1 MHYLYNL
8 YRNRLIHLETLE
20 TEIKHRLA
28 LSVDLEEFIFL
39 P

>member
-8 YRNRLIHLETLE
+8 YRNRLIHSDTLG
-20 TEIKHRLA
+20 TECQPELA
-28 LSVDLEEFIFL
+28 LNVDLEEFIFL